1 MLAIVIPYFKIDF
14 FEQTLESLSNQ
25 INQNFTVYIGD
36 DASPQNCLLLLKQF
50 ENKFNFR
57 YKRFDINF
65 GRNSLV
71 QQWNRCIDLVENE
84 DWITILGDDDVLSND
99 FVEQFYKKKDIFEKE
114 FNVVR
119 FSVVKIDDAG
129 KTISNVYTN
138 SVIESSK
145 NILFNNKR
153 CSLSEYVFKKE
164 KLLKIGFRDL
174 PLAWWSDVLAVLEF
188 SNFGDIYSINEATV
202 FVRISEISI
211 SGNQSNEVEKEKA
224 TYLFYYYLLKYKS
237 QYFSS
242 TEIDFLLGKV
252 SKRFLNNRKNLGM
265 FYEISI
271 LYLRKGKFF
280 KFLQFLNK
288 IINSIF

>member
-1 MLAIVIPYFKIDF
+1 MLAIVIPYYKINY
-14 FEQTLESLSNQ
+14 FEETLQSLSNQ
-25 INQNFTVYIGD
+25 TDKRFKVYIGNDNSND
-36 DASPQNCLLLLKQF
+36 DPIPIIEKYKQHLDLKYK
-50 ENKFNFR
+50 KFN
-57 YKRFDINF
+57 DNLGSI
-65 GRNSLV
+65 SLV
-71 QQWNRCIDLVENE
+71 QQWNRCLELLE
-84 DWITILGDDDVLSND
+84 DEEWVMILGDDDILGENLVG
-99 FVEQFYKKKDIFEKE
+99 EFYKNYNSLENYNVLRFAVLKINEKGE
-114 FNVVR
+114 PL
-119 FSVVKIDDAG
+119 S
-129 KTISNVYTN
+129 SLYTN

-145 NILFNNKR
+145 NILLNNKR

-164 KLLKIGFRDL
+164 KLLKTGFRDF

-265 FYEISI
+265 FYEIST
-271 LYLRKGKFF
+271 LYLRKGEFF

>member
-164 KLLKIGFRDL
+164 KLLKTGFRDL

-237 QYFSS
+237 RYFSS
-242 TEIDFLLGKV
+242 SEIDFLLEKV

-271 LYLRKGKFF
+271 LYLRKGEFF

>member
-1 MLAIVIPYFKIDF
+1 MLAIVIPYYKINY
-14 FEQTLESLSNQ
+14 FEETLQSLSNQ
-25 INQNFTVYIGD
+25 TDKRFKVYIGNDNSND
-36 DASPQNCLLLLKQF
+36 DPIPIIEKYKQHLDLKYK
-50 ENKFNFR
+50 KFN
-57 YKRFDINF
+57 DNLGSI
-65 GRNSLV
+65 SLV
-71 QQWNRCIDLVENE
+71 QQWNRCLELLENE
-84 DWITILGDDDVLSND
+84 EWVMILGDDDILGENLVG
-99 FVEQFYKKKDIFEKE
+99 EFYKNYNSLENYNVLRFAVLKINEKGE
-114 FNVVR
+114 PL
-119 FSVVKIDDAG
+119 S
-129 KTISNVYTN
+129 SLYTN

-145 NILFNNKR
+145 NILLNNKR

-164 KLLKIGFRDL
+164 KLLKTGFRDF

-224 TYLFYYYLLKYKS
+224 TYLFYYYLLKYKFR
-237 QYFSS
+237 YFSS
-242 TEIDFLLGKV
+242 SEIDFLLEKV

-265 FYEISI
+265 FYEIST
-271 LYLRKGKFF
+271 LYLRKGEFF